1 MFRSAVLLSKENYKL
16 LIETDWDSCKFDSK
30 LDATHRLTSNHNPE
44 CNDRLKVVAECPPQ
58 SKSQRQT
65 F

>member
-30 LDATHRLTSNHNPE
+30 LDATHRLTSNHSLE
-44 CNDRLKVVAECPPQ
+44 CND
-58 SKSQRQT
+58 
-65 F
+65 